1 VNHVTSN
8 ACSKPDP
15 GFSTSYVVVF
25 FVFSELS
32 EGETRVVDISC
43 VDERHSIILFCHS
56 CAHFLKMHEHTKSVF
71 ESHIWKD
78 DRKYNGKMTDN
89 KMEG

>member
-1 VNHVTSN
+1 MDHVTSN

-15 GFSTSYVVVF
+15 GFSASYVVVF